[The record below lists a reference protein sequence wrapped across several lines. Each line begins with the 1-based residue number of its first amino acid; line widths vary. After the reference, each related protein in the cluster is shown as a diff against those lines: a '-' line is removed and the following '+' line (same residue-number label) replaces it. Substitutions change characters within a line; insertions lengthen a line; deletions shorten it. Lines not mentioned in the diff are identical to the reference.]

1 MAKQT
6 KTGWLIP
13 AAQLVRPV
21 WSCGRPE
28 HAEQLRHLS
37 SAGDNVPESV
47 RQHLEGAAVA
57 IWTTTGWTI
66 PANQAVAVNERL
78 QYAVVEAQ
86 ACPLLSCSWAC
97 ASERKQLGRLRIQ
110 HVVSVL
116 AQGMLLCLCCIV
128 HQLAER
134 EA

>member
-1 MAKQT
+1 MQATLSKGFRQRCGCG
-6 KTGWLIP
+6 KADQDRLAHP
-13 AAQLVRPV
+13 SRSACAACVEPK
-21 WSCGRPE
+21 

-37 SAGDNVPESV
+37 GAGGNVPEGV

-86 ACPLLSCSWAC
+86 ACPLLT
-97 ASERKQLGRLRIQ
+97 L
-110 HVVSVL
+110 H
-116 AQGMLLCLCCIV
+116 
-128 HQLAER
+128 
-134 EA
+134 